1 MMRAAF
7 LRAAGAAVLASGAGA
22 ALAGQPAASRP
33 APGAAAPRLLAIRYQ
48 GKYGYIDSTGKLLI
62 EPKYD
67 MVDGARRGGAAT
79 VDDLFADGMM
89 AVRIGHL
96 WGYIDRPQKLVI
108 PPRFGDAERFHGG
121 LAVVRVGDK
130 YGVIDRQGRFVAQP
144 KYTHVAPFRQ
154 RMARVAAGGH
164 RLEGGLPGG
173 KWGFIDAGGREV
185 VPPKYDYANDFGA
198 GGVAAVN
205 VGGAWTGRAGLSF
218 SGGKWGAIDR
228 TGRELVQPRYEFAER
243 GGYGRANLDLPA
255 GALTPV
261 KVGGKFGFIDEF
273 WKLVVAARYDAA
285 EPFSGG
291 RAAVRAGELW
301 GYVDAAGTE
310 VIAPCLD
317 AAGCFSE
324 GLAAARRKGQL
335 FYIDAAG
342 RTAFAVAG
350 GRQGLPFRG
359 AVAAV
364 DVAGKWGFVDKQG
377 AFVQRPQFDLVRPHE
392 PGLTL
397 VRRDGKCGLVDAAG
411 KLILPPRFD
420 WIGGFGPDG
429 RALVGLGPTGRDA
442 AIGVIDRTG
451 KVLAEPR
458 YGRSFDA
465 GASPEADGKWTP
477 RPRGRL
483 WGFVGPDG
491 EAVVPAKYT
500 AVEGVGRGLVAVK
513 DAKLNWG
520 LVDTAAG
527 KVVFEPR
534 YYQIGRFS
542 EGLAPV
548 QPLFR
553 GPMGYMDRTGRIVV
567 PARYAGAEP
576 FRDGVACVNM
586 ARKGGRDVL
595 WIDRTG
601 RFLWPR
607 ER

>member
-7 LRAAGAAVLASGAGA
+7 FRAAGAAVMAAGVGP
-22 ALAGQPAASRP
+22 ALAGEQVASRP
-33 APGAAAPRLLAIRYQ
+33 APGAPRLLTICYQ
-48 GKYGYIDSTGKLLI
+48 GKYGYIDSAGKLLV

-67 MVDGARRGGAAT
+67 MLDGARRGGVAA
-79 VDDLFADGMM
+79 VEDLFADGMM

-96 WGYIDRPQKLVI
+96 WGYVDRSQKPVI
-108 PPRFGDAERFHGG
+108 PPRFDDAERFQDG
-121 LAVVRVGDK
+121 LAVVRLDGK
-130 YGVIDRQGRFVAQP
+130 YGVIDKQGRFVAQP
-144 KYTHVAPFRQ
+144 RYTHVGPLRQ
-154 RMARVAAGGH
+154 GMARVAAGGH

-185 VPPKYDYANDFGA
+185 VPPKYDYANDFSA

-218 SGGKWGAIDR
+218 SGGKWGVIDR
-228 TGRELVQPRYEFAER
+228 TGRELAEPRYEFAI
-243 GGYGRANLDLPA
+243 GGGCGRASLKLLTAP
-255 GALTPV
+255 LTPV
-261 KVGGKFGFIDEF
+261 KVGRKFGFISEF
-273 WKLVVAARYDAA
+273 WKLVVPARYDAA
-285 EPFSGG
+285 EPFSGP
-291 RAAVRAGELW
+291 RAAVCAGELW
-301 GYVDAAGTE
+301 GYVDAEGKEA
-310 VIAPCLD
+310 IPPRLD
-317 AAGCFSE
+317 AAGPFSE
-324 GLAAARRKGQL
+324 GLAAARLEGRL
-335 FYIDAAG
+335 VYIDAAG
-342 RTAFAVAG
+342 RTAFTVAG
-350 GRQGLPFRG
+350 GRQGLPFRQ

-364 DVAGKWGFVDKQG
+364 DVGGKWGFVDKQG
-377 AFVQRPQFDLVRPHE
+377 AFVLPAQFDLVRPHE

-397 VRRDGKCGLVDAAG
+397 VQRGGKCGLVDGTG

-429 RALVGLGPTGRDA
+429 RAPVGLGPTGREA

-458 YGRSFDA
+458 HGRGFDA
-465 GASPEADGKWTP
+465 GASAEVDWKWTP
-477 RPRGRL
+477 RRQGRL

-491 EAVVPAKYT
+491 GQVVPAKYT
-500 AVEGVGRGLVAVK
+500 AVEGVGGGLVAVK

-520 LVDTAAG
+520 LVDAAG
-527 KVVFEPR
+527 GEVLFEPR

-553 GPMGYMDRTGRIVV
+553 GPMGYMDRTGRIVI

-576 FRDGVACVNM
+576 FRDGIACVNI
-586 ARKGGRDVL
+586 ARKGGWDVL